1 MTNQRRQERS
11 QPQANRPFRPVKDT
25 VQAQALGATLLLPPR
40 VDVPGGELAVIA
52 DPVGAVVGLMT
63 WDYEETSK

>member
-25 VQAQALGATLLLPPR
+25 VQAADFYAAVGGYDTIER
-40 VDVPGGELAVIA
+40 WDVA
-52 DPVGAVVGLMT
+52 
-63 WDYEETSK
+63 